1 MNVYVFHFHQITNSS
16 TILGLIDQ
24 RFVSGNTLGLH
35 NRGNVLIL
43 ETILVLKRIIMK
55 LPSDY

>member
-24 RFVSGNTLGLH
+24 RSVNGNTLGLH
-35 NRGNVLIL
+35 NSGNVLIL
-43 ETILVLKRIIMK
+43 ETILVLKKNEIH
-55 LPSDY
+55 